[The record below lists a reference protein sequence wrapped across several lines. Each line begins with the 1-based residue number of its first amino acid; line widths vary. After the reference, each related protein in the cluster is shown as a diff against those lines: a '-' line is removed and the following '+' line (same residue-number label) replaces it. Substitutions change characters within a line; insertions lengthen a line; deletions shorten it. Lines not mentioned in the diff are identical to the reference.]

1 MSNSFEKEIAA
12 LLPWRKG
19 HFRFESGH
27 HGDTWLNLELLCLH
41 PEPVEQLAAVLA
53 DCLSEQRGE
62 VICGPLVEGAFVAMM
77 VARRL
82 RLPFTY
88 TERFDPSAVARS
100 VKADAKSGALFPISY
115 RLPGAQRELVAG
127 KRVVIV
133 NDVIGAGSAVLS
145 TLKDLYECGADP
157 VAIGALAARGQA
169 AMVLA
174 RENGLVLET
183 LATFPGELW
192 KPAECPMC
200 AAGIPLTDTSMPAA
214 T

>member
-1 MSNSFEKEIAA
+1 MSNLFEKEVAA

-27 HGDTWLNLELLCLH
+27 HGDTWLNLELLCVQ
-41 PEPVEQLAAVLA
+41 PEPIEQLAAVLA
-53 DCLSEQRGE
+53 DCLSQQRPD
-62 VICGPLVEGAFVAMM
+62 VVCGPLVEGAFVALM

-82 RLPFTY
+82 KVPFTY
-88 TERFDPSAVARS
+88 AERFDSKSDEMFS
-100 VKADAKSGALFPISY
+100 VSY
-115 RLPGAQRELVAG
+115 RLPGRQRELVAG

-133 NDVIGAGSAVLS
+133 NDVIGAGSAVLG

-157 VAIGALAARGQA
+157 VAIGTLAARGSSA
-169 AMVLA
+169 SVLA

-183 LATFPGELW
+183 LASFPGEMW
-192 KPAECPMC
+192 KPSECPLC
-200 AAGIPLTDTSMPAA
+200 AAGVPLADESTPAV